1 MVQTPRPDP
10 SPRPDPLPEPRH
22 MGNSQLLFVLCMT
35 TMLGI
40 YPNEMNVLIE
50 ALQASDDPL
59 TQDMLDLIQLPDLTE
74 EQKRS
79 LFRRMV
85 AYVFREPVGHLLNEL
100 LYLQRTV
107 EAWRFWR
114 NPERYQADFLIFMV
128 VTLAVLATH
137 LNIDAT
143 HIIVLFRPFVEHHI
157 QADPRLVP
165 LLEMLSRPTSDE
177 NFRLMWR
184 ERIIEAFIQLTRNLT
199 QNQVSG

>member
-1 MVQTPRPDP
+1 
-10 SPRPDPLPEPRH
+10 
-22 MGNSQLLFVLCMT
+22 
-35 TMLGI
+35 
-40 YPNEMNVLIE
+40 MNHLVE
-50 ALQASDDPL
+50 ALRASDDPPP
-59 TQDMLDLIQLPDLTE
+59 QDMLDLIQLPVLTE
-74 EQKRS
+74 EQMRS

-100 LYLQRTV
+100 QYLQRTV
-107 EAWRFWR
+107 EAWQFWR
-114 NPERYQADFLIFMV
+114 NPERYHANFLIFMV

-137 LNIDAT
+137 INIDAT

-157 QADPRLVP
+157 HADERLGP
-165 LLEMLSRPTSDE
+165 LREMLSRPTAYE

>member
-1 MVQTPRPDP
+1 MVY
-10 SPRPDPLPEPRH
+10 
-22 MGNSQLLFVLCMT
+22 
-35 TMLGI
+35 I
-40 YPNEMNVLIE
+40 YQNDRIALME

-59 TQDMLDLIQLPDLTE
+59 PQDMLDLIQLLNLTE

-79 LFRRMV
+79 LIRRMV